1 MTSRNDHFDLVVI
14 GAGSGGLVGARFAA
28 QLGAKVALV
37 EKNRIG
43 GDCTWTGCVPS
54 KALLKAAKVAH
65 EVRTAVRYG
74 VVTSPPTVNMCE
86 VREYVRGAIQAVYR
100 FETPEALAGE
110 GIDVVLGEARFLNDS
125 AIAVGDRTMRS
136 KAFLLTTGARPI
148 VPQVTGLRDVPFITY
163 EQLFENDALPKSL
176 TIVGGGPI
184 GMEMAQAYQ
193 RLGAQVTVVSNHVL
207 PKEDP
212 DVQQLIQRIL
222 EREGVRFVSDK
233 AKSARKD
240 GDAIIVI
247 TDQQET
253 RGDML
258 MIAVGRK
265 PNTEGLDLE
274 KAGVEYSPHGVSVDD
289 RLRTNVKH
297 IYAAGDVTGSYQFT
311 HYAGWQAFQA
321 VRNALLPGSSSG
333 VSSLVP
339 WVTFTDPEVA
349 HIGATEEQAR
359 TENGNRICVYRRELR
374 QVDRAV
380 CENDLS
386 GFLKV
391 ITKPDGAILGAS
403 IVSARA
409 GEAIAEI
416 IVAMKQRM
424 KIGDLA
430 GTIHPYPTYSTAVQQ
445 MAAEIAVQH
454 QLSGTSGKLV
464 RWLSKAVR

>member
-125 AIAVGDRTMRS
+125 AIAVGDRTIRS

-240 GDAIIVI
+240 GHAIIVA
-247 TDQQET
+247 TDQQEA
-253 RGDML
+253 RGDVL

-333 VSSLVP
+333 VRNLVP
-339 WVTFTDPEVA
+339 RVTFTDPEVA

-359 TENGNRICVYRRELR
+359 TENGNRVCVYRRELR

>member
-240 GDAIIVI
+240 GDAIIVA
-247 TDQQET
+247 TDQQEA
-253 RGDML
+253 RGDVL

>member
-1 MTSRNDHFDLVVI
+1 M
-14 GAGSGGLVGARFAA
+14 
-28 QLGAKVALV
+28 
-37 EKNRIG
+37 
-43 GDCTWTGCVPS
+43 
-54 KALLKAAKVAH
+54 
-65 EVRTAVRYG
+65 
-74 VVTSPPTVNMCE
+74 
-86 VREYVRGAIQAVYR
+86 
-100 FETPEALAGE
+100 
-110 GIDVVLGEARFLNDS
+110 
-125 AIAVGDRTMRS
+125 
-136 KAFLLTTGARPI
+136 
-148 VPQVTGLRDVPFITY
+148 PFITY

-176 TIVGGGPI
+176 TIVGGGP
-184 GMEMAQAYQ
+184 
-193 RLGAQVTVVSNHVL
+193 HVL

-240 GDAIIVI
+240 GDAIIVA
-247 TDQQET
+247 TDQQEA

-258 MIAVGRK
+258 LIAVGRR
-265 PNTEGLDLE
+265 PNIERLDLE

-333 VSSLVP
+333 VRNLVP
-339 WVTFTDPEVA
+339 RVTFTDPEVA

-359 TENGNRICVYRRELR
+359 TENGNRVCVYRRELR

-380 CENDLS
+380 CENDLC
-386 GFLKV
+386 GFLKI

-409 GEAIAEI
+409 G
-416 IVAMKQRM
+416 
-424 KIGDLA
+424 
-430 GTIHPYPTYSTAVQQ
+430 
-445 MAAEIAVQH
+445 
-454 QLSGTSGKLV
+454 TSGKLV